1 MPTEV
6 ANIVES
12 VSGMQIEDSEASP
25 LIAKTAE
32 APKSVPI
39 VVFDKSSLSADT
51 DETLSVR
58 SDNSENTVGSSNI
71 LHHEDVPACPVVF
84 TQEVDEELLRTS
96 LEDRIAYTT
105 DFLNFTSKDSTIIAE
120 IAPLVNQII
129 PGLVDDMY
137 AKLFEFDITK
147 RIFMSR
153 NSVRLPTSFTSLRML
168 AEITHY
174 LGIRRTLAREARGLD
189 LGQSSN
195 HLPKSMCCLRCVQAR
210 ALIVSGI
217 LKIMGSPCLSFRL
230 FFWKGRFASK
240 SS

>member
-1 MPTEV
+1 MPKEV

-39 VVFDKSSLSADT
+39 VVFDKSSLSTDT

-71 LHHEDVPACPVVF
+71 LHHEDVPPCPVVF

-153 NSVRLPTSFTSLRML
+153 NSVRPPGSVASLRML

-174 LGIRRTLAREARGLD
+174 LGIRRTPSREARGLV

-195 HLPKSMCCLRCVQAR
+195 HLQKSMCCLRYVHTR
-210 ALIVSGI
+210 ALI
-217 LKIMGSPCLSFRL
+217 
-230 FFWKGRFASK
+230 AS
-240 SS
+240 